1 MLALAGFRSIS
12 ASEAVAF
19 VTQGTPLPAR
29 AVLIT
34 FDGAN
39 VRDWTHA
46 DPILARYGFRASILV
61 DPATVGAPGRPSS
74 LSWPALRAMAG
85 TGRWSVG
92 VAGTVAAV
100 GVDGAGRKGSA
111 LLTHRWLPASHRVET
126 GAEFTA
132 RVRQGLAGARRTIL
146 DEGLPAPVI
155 FSYPFQPGY
164 PLDRVASTFAELVSA
179 VDAMF
184 AVSVLTNMPDR
195 AADTGWVAKRVLPR
209 MEVYGPTTDR
219 VLFARIRD
227 ASVT

>member
-1 MLALAGFRSIS
+1 MLDLAGFRSIS
-12 ASEAVAF
+12 ANEAVAF
-19 VTQGTPLPAR
+19 VTRGAPLPPR

-34 FDGAN
+34 FDGASA
-39 VRDWTHA
+39 RDWTHA

-61 DPATVGAPGRPSS
+61 DPASVGASGRRSS
-74 LSWPALRAMAG
+74 LSWPTLRAMAG

-100 GVDGAGRKGSA
+100 SVDAAGRRGSA
-111 LLTHRWLPASHRVET
+111 LLAHRWLPASHRAET

-132 RVRQGLAGARRTIL
+132 RVRQWLAGARSAIV
-146 DEGLPAPVI
+146 DHGLPAPVI

-164 PLDRVASTFAELVSA
+164 PLDRVAPTFAELVSI

-184 AVSVLTNMPDR
+184 AVSVLTNTPDR
-195 AADTGWVAKRVLPR
+195 AVDPDWVAKRVLPR
-209 MEVYGPTTDR
+209 MEVYAATTDR

-227 ASVT
+227 ASAR